1 MPMIK
6 RVVSPPVI
14 IIGMHRSGTS
24 LVSRLLEKMGFFWGS
39 VKDDNNESLCF
50 QVLNEQ
56 LFLQDNC
63 RWDDVDRLSSFLGD
77 EHRRWRAARIVES
90 IVDERFIQLFWGDS
104 GMEQE
109 VSLVP
114 AVQGWGFKDPRN
126 TFTLPIFLELFPGAR
141 VVHVIR
147 NGIDVAVSL
156 WKRET
161 TRPEGSLHPHYS
173 PLCQELEG
181 CLMLWKCYVK
191 RAMAYAKNDVDIH
204 ELFYEDL
211 LGNPQDSIVCLAEY
225 LGVSATAGLNA
236 APAMINRGRRYNY
249 RNAPVFF
256 DFAQKAKMEPLMT
269 QLYEGKM
276 TDLY

>member
-1 MPMIK
+1 MRK
-6 RVVSPPVI
+6 RFVSPPVI

-24 LVSRLLEKMGFFWGS
+24 LVSRLLEKMGVFLGS
-39 VKDDNNESLCF
+39 AKDHYNESICF

-56 LFLQDNC
+56 LFLLDNC
-63 RWDDVDRLSSFLGD
+63 RWDDVDRLSSFLHDGY
-77 EHRRWRAARIVES
+77 RKWRAARIVES

-109 VSLVP
+109 APLVP
-114 AVQGWGFKDPRN
+114 AVPGWGFKDPRN
-126 TFTLPIFLELFPGAR
+126 TFTLPVFLERFPDAR
-141 VVHVIR
+141 VIHVIR
-147 NGIDVAVSL
+147 NGIDVAASL
-156 WKRET
+156 WTRET

-191 RAMAYAKNDVDIH
+191 RALAYAENDVDIH

-211 LGNPQDSIVCLAEY
+211 LENPQEPIVRLADF
-225 LGVSATAGLNA
+225 LGVSATAGLKA
-236 APAMINRGRRYNY
+236 APAMINRGRRYSY
-249 RNAPVFF
+249 RNEPFFF
-256 DFAQKAKMEPLMT
+256 DFAQKAKMDPLMT

-276 TDLY
+276 TDVY